1 MAILSFLSRG
11 GAVIGLIL
19 LIVALLKQLIAV
31 VGILLA
37 LVKLAIIVVFVAV
50 MVMIALAIYRDYSR
64 RKNDAPNA

>member
-1 MAILSFLSRG
+1 MGLLSFLSRG

-19 LIVALLKQLIAV
+19 LVVALLKQLIAV

-50 MVMIALAIYRDYSR
+50 LVMIGLAIYRDRCR
-64 RKNDAPNA
+64 RRDEVKT